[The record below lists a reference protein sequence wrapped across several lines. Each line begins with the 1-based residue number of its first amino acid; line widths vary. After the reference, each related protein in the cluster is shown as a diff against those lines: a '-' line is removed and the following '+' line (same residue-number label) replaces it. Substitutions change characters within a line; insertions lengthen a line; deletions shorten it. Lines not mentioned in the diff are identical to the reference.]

1 MDQSGITINLQSPQ
15 PIPVRHAKQQ
25 FLLHFVQQFSN
36 IEGTKNMNYVNDVRG
51 GICIDSH
58 CPAPYFA
65 CIR

>member
-1 MDQSGITINLQSPQ
+1 
-15 PIPVRHAKQQ
+15 
-25 FLLHFVQQFSN
+25 
-36 IEGTKNMNYVNDVRG
+36 MNYVNDVRG